1 MPAPLIKPISCS
13 VEWLV
18 SDIDHG
24 NLGLP
29 DIQRPFVWSNAQV
42 RDLFDSMFRGYPVG
56 FLLFWA
62 APFNSG
68 NRQIGSLGHG
78 TDSPSLLIIDGQQRL
93 TSLYAVMK
101 GMPMKH
107 ILRYTA
113 VPSTASSGVDVTW
126 TMASARKYRITAA
139 TTESDMKRTAEFPIP
154 QEMFF
159 LFPAP
164 TACPMLTVVPI
175 ASPTIMTVSI
185 CMI

>member
-62 APFNSG
+62 ALSI
-68 NRQIGSLGHG
+68 RG
-78 TDSPSLLIIDGQQRL
+78 TVRS
-93 TSLYAVMK
+93 AAW
-101 GMPMKH
+101 GMVR
-107 ILRYTA
+107 I
-113 VPSTASSGVDVTW
+113 
-126 TMASARKYRITAA
+126 ARH
-139 TTESDMKRTAEFPIP
+139 F
-154 QEMFF
+154 
-159 LFPAP
+159 
-164 TACPMLTVVPI
+164 
-175 ASPTIMTVSI
+175 
-185 CMI
+185 